1 MWRKKRKEEVRPCLR
16 CGINHMIY
24 NRSKWLCEDCD
35 KEVTRERRGDLQ
47 SLFME
52 IWGERPHIC
61 VKCGKKLGE
70 EPKAIFFSHKKSRG
84 SHPEL
89 KMDKNNIELL
99 CSACHKLHDFN
110 ERE

>member
-1 MWRKKRKEEVRPCLR
+1 MWRKKIKEEVRPCLR
-16 CGINHMIY
+16 CGTNHMIY

-35 KEVTRERRGDLQ
+35 KEVTKERRGDLQ

-52 IWGERPHIC
+52 IWNERSHIC

-70 EPKAIFFSHKKSRG
+70 EPKAIYFSHILSRG